1 MVDEPANSGEAA
13 KESLTSRPPS
23 VEDLVTV
30 CRSLNEQGARYVVV
44 GGFAIR
50 NAGYLRETG
59 DLDLIVDTSPDNE
72 ARVYRSLE
80 VLPDR
85 AVRELQP
92 GETSQYVVVR
102 VCDEIIVDLMASA
115 CGIHYAEASQDI
127 VTREVDGVRIPF
139 ASPRLL
145 WRMKKDTHRAKD
157 APDLLFLR
165 QQYGEEIFGGAGPG

>member
-1 MVDEPANSGEAA
+1 M
-13 KESLTSRPPS
+13 
-23 VEDLVTV
+23 V
-30 CRSLNEQGARYVVV
+30 CRSLNEQGVRYVVV

-50 NAGYLRETG
+50 NAGYIRETG
-59 DLDLIVDTSPDNE
+59 DVDLLVDTSPENE
-72 ARVYRSLE
+72 AKLYRSLE
-80 VLPDR
+80 VLPDK

-92 GETSQYVVVR
+92 GETAQFIVVR

-115 CGIHYAEASQDI
+115 CGIDYAEASQDT

-157 APDLLFLR
+157 VPDLLFLR
-165 QQYGEEIFGGAGPG
+165 QQYGEEIFGKTPG